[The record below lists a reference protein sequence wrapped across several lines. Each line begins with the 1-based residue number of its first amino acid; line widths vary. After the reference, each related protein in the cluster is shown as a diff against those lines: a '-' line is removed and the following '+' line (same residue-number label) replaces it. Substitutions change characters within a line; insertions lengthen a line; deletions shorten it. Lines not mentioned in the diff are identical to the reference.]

1 MVKRCSRA
9 YTFEMRPGATRRIY
23 EMEGDIY
30 RFQSS
35 LDPEAGCNGIIE
47 QLCVGLDNVSI
58 LPRP

>member
-1 MVKRCSRA
+1 MKRYRG
-9 YTFEMRPGATRRIY
+9 YTFEMRPCATWHIY
-23 EMEGDIY
+23 EMEGDINW
-30 RFQSS
+30 FQSS